1 MRIGHAL
8 RKLWRGLLL
17 VCAAAMLTAAGPG
30 AIPAASPDN
39 PEQVLYS
46 FCQQTGCSDGATPHA
61 GLITDSAG
69 NLYGTT
75 YFGGNA
81 SDAGTVFQLTPNGSG
96 GWTQTVLYA
105 FCQQDACADGQN
117 PRSGLIIDGS
127 GNLYGTTTAGGSNGY
142 GAMFELT
149 PSGKAWSQT
158 VLYSFCAQTGC
169 ADGADPSS
177 GVIMD

>member
-81 SDAGTVFQLTPNGSG
+81 SNAGTVFQLTPNGSG
-96 GWTQTVLYA
+96 GWTETPMRRWHEPKRRLDHGSRRQPLRHGL
-105 FCQQDACADGQN
+105 QSGQ
-117 PRSGLIIDGS
+117 
-127 GNLYGTTTAGGSNGY
+127 
-142 GAMFELT
+142 
-149 PSGKAWSQT
+149 
-158 VLYSFCAQTGC
+158 
-169 ADGADPSS
+169 
-177 GVIMD
+177 